1 MNKQLFIK
9 ILIIVLIVC
18 SILLLFMFVSNNNNS
33 NNSNKKETYDDYNE
47 KIDEAVKYINIPVAS
62 QDIKE
67 GTVIDNNL
75 LSTKKVRDVDDKYYS
90 NFSDIIGK
98 VSTKDIKEGEMFS
111 EDNIMFVTEN

>member
-9 ILIIVLIVC
+9 ILIIVIIVC
-18 SILLLFMFVSNNNNS
+18 SILLLFTLVSNNDNS
-33 NNSNKKETYDDYNE
+33 NSNKKETYDDYTE
-47 KIDEAVKYINIPVAS
+47 KIDEAVKYITVPVAS

-75 LSTKKVRDVDDKYYS
+75 LSTKKVKDVDDKYYS

>member
-9 ILIIVLIVC
+9 ILIIILIVC
-18 SILLLFMFVSNNNNS
+18 SILLLFTLVSNN

-47 KIDEAVKYINIPVAS
+47 KIDEAVKYINVPVAS

-75 LSTKKVRDVDDKYYS
+75 LSTKKVKDADDKYYS

-111 EDNIMFVTEN
+111 EDNIIFVTEN